1 MGRDKFFGR
10 NQFAL
15 VEDRL
20 EAPEKLGSA
29 VASGSERK

>member
-10 NQFAL
+10 NQIAF
-15 VEDRL
+15 VGGSL

-29 VASGSERK
+29 GASGSERK